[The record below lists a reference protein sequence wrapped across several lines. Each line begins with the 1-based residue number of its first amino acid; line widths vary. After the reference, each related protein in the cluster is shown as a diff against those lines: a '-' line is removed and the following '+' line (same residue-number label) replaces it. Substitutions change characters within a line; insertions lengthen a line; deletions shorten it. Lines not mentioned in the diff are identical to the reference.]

1 MMRIQPFFLKSIWIV
16 LIGVVLLLVFMSYFT
31 PEMMVALTN
40 QVWAMCGW

>member
-1 MMRIQPFFLKSIWIV
+1 MMRIEPFFLKSILIV
-16 LIGVVLLLVFMSYFT
+16 LISVVLLLVFMSYFA